1 MKGSLF
7 TILLAVGLLG
17 LLILLATLQYQ
28 WLGQI
33 SQAERER
40 LERNLQTDTGRFA
53 EDFNREMQAAYFNFQ
68 LDDTVW
74 RKQNWAVFNERYD
87 FWRQKT
93 AYPNLVTDFYFVPN
107 ENEANP
113 LHYNTEKRA
122 FELTTWNAQLTK
134 AQQSISDDKNFEAID
149 QTISALLM
157 PIYENSQ
164 IRQIL
169 IKTAPNERNDIPPP
183 IISRKKSGVL
193 IIKLDRNIIENQ
205 IFPDLVKK
213 YFSESASAKYKLAV
227 VGENN
232 QTIFQTNN
240 LDASDASAKL
250 FNLSPENFVFFP
262 DKDVLSS
269 VQREQKKMIVSR
281 VEKKSVDSNAPK
293 DENQQVEI
301 KVSGNEKRR
310 VSIFEG
316 KNFPNEGVW
325 TLNVQHEDGS
335 LTQFVNKTRN
345 KNLAVSF
352 GILSLLAASVVM
364 IVISSN
370 RAKRFANRQI
380 DFVSAV
386 SHEFRTPLAV
396 IYSAGE
402 NLSDGVIRDE
412 SKITNYGNL
421 IKGEGRK
428 LTNMV
433 EQILEFAGANSG
445 RKKYDLRQTEVE
457 EIIENALCECQPL
470 LQKEGFTLEKIIA
483 ENLPKISA
491 DKHALSHALQNLIVN
506 AVKYGNGEKWL
517 KISAENGGGKV
528 KIAVEDKGI
537 GIAPKDLKHI
547 FEPFFRAKQVIDE
560 QIHGNGL
567 GLSLVKQT
575 VEKHGGKIE
584 VESEIGKGSRFTIEL
599 PQKKN

>member
-1 MKGSLF
+1 MNKF
-7 TILLAVGLLG
+7 RFPILLVVGLLS
-17 LLILLATLQYQ
+17 LLVLLATLQYQ

-68 LDDTVW
+68 FDDSVW
-74 RKQNWAVFNERYD
+74 REQNWAVFNERYD

-93 AYPNLVTDFYFVPN
+93 AYPNLITNFYFVPN
-107 ENEANP
+107 EMNANP
-113 LHYNTEKRA
+113 WRYNAEKRV
-122 FELTTWNAQLTK
+122 FELTAWNEEFTK
-134 AQQSISDDKNFEAID
+134 ARQNLADDKNFEAINEA
-149 QTISALLM
+149 IPALLM

-164 IRQIL
+164 IRKIL
-169 IKTAPNERNDIPPP
+169 IKTGEHNDIPPP
-183 IISRKKSGVL
+183 MISRKKFGVL
-193 IIKLDRNIIENQ
+193 IIKFDKNIIENQ

-213 YFSESASAKYKLAV
+213 YFSESAGAKYKLAV

-240 LDASDASAKL
+240 VDASDASTKL
-250 FNLSPENFVFFP
+250 FNLSPDNFVFFAN
-262 DKDVLSS
+262 KDVLSS
-269 VQREQKKMIVSR
+269 VQGGHKKMIVSR
-281 VEKKSVDSNAPK
+281 VEKKSVVKDAPTG
-293 DENQQVEI
+293 ENQQVEI
-301 KVSGNEKRR
+301 KVSGNEKER
-310 VSIFEG
+310 VSVFED
-316 KNFPNEGVW
+316 KNFPGDGIW
-325 TLNVQHEDGS
+325 TLNIQHEDGS
-335 LTQFVNKTRN
+335 LAQYVGNTRN
-345 KNLAVSF
+345 KNLAISF
-352 GILSLLAASVVM
+352 GILSLLAVSVVL
-364 IVISSN
+364 IFISSN
-370 RAKRFANRQI
+370 RAKRFAQRQI

-412 SKITNYGNL
+412 SKIMNYGNL
-421 IKGEGRK
+421 IKGEGKK
-428 LTNMV
+428 LSNMV

-445 RKKYDLRQTEVE
+445 RKKYDLRQIEVE
-457 EIIENALCECQPL
+457 EIIENALSECQPL
-470 LQKEGFTLEKIIA
+470 LRKEGFTLEKKIA
-483 ENLPKISA
+483 ENLPKIAA
-491 DKHALSHALQNLIVN
+491 DKNALSHAIQNLIVN

-517 KISAENGGGKV
+517 KISAENGGGQV
-528 KIAVEDKGI
+528 RIAVEDKGI
-537 GIAPKDLKHI
+537 GIAPKDLKYI
-547 FEPFFRAKQVIDE
+547 FEPFFRSKQVIDE